1 MFWISAK
8 EKAEAKP
15 RQHTI
20 DLSQMAV
27 PIQMPPERRQSP
39 EPSGQAAGEPETPGE
54 AAGISTIHST
64 LFYYGSMYFR

>member
-1 MFWISAK
+1 MCVSVALWISAK

-27 PIQMPPERRQSP
+27 PIQMPTERRQSP
-39 EPSGQAAGEPETPGE
+39 EPSGQAAGEPETPAE
-54 AAGISTIHST
+54 ATGISTVNS
-64 LFYYGSMYFR
+64 